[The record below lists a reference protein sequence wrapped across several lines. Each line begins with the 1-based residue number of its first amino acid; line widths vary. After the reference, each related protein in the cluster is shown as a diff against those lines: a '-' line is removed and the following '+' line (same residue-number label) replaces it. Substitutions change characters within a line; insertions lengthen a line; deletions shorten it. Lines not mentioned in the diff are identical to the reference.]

1 MKITKNI
8 IIYIKL
14 FLNKMSEDAVSAYS
28 AYATFFIMI
37 SFFPFVMLLLT
48 LLNYIPITN
57 YEASILNINIMPDL
71 VSSFVFKTIEEINSK
86 VSGTIISITAIT
98 SIWSASTGMLALIK
112 GLHSVYKIKEHRNY
126 IKLRIVASL
135 YTLVFIAVLI
145 VTLLI
150 LAFGN
155 SVYLGIKLMLPSFLD
170 VALAIISVRTIS
182 AFFILTIFFLFI
194 YKMVPRRKTKIFN
207 ELPGALIAAL
217 GWMGFSYLYSY
228 YIDNVSNY
236 TIYGSLTAVVL
247 LMLWLYFCMYILLF
261 GAEVNVVIQTDE
273 NILNWRKK
281 HRFRK
286 KKL

>member
-1 MKITKNI
+1 MKIIKNI

-57 YEASILNINIMPDL
+57 YDASILNINIMPDL

-112 GLHSVYKIKEHRNY
+112 GLNSVYKIKEHRNY

-170 VALAIISVRTIS
+170 VALAIINVRTVS

-261 GAEVNVVIQTDE
+261 GAEVNIVIQTDE

-281 HRFRK
+281 HRFIAMQ
-286 KKL
+286 